1 MIKTGALL
9 RSKQSAFE
17 ITIGHRHEV
26 RGQSPAPPVLRNIQ
40 RPGTCKV
47 QSYIN
52 AGDHFNGQKMGE
64 KQSRRL
70 NPTHK
75 CQGYDGK

>member
-9 RSKQSAFE
+9 GSKQGAFV

-26 RGQSPAPPVLRNIQ
+26 RGQSPVLRNIQ
-40 RPGTCKV
+40 RPGICKV

-52 AGDHFNGQKMGE
+52 ARDQFNRQKMGA
-64 KQSRRL
+64 KQRRRL